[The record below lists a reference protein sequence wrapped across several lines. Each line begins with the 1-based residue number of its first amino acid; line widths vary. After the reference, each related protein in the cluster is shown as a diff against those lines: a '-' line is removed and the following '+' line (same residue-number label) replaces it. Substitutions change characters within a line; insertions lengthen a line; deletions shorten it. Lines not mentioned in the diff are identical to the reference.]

1 MHWLDNRKFAP
12 TIKALK
18 SKLEALKEAE
28 LDFHRKKI
36 DNFNEQQ
43 AEMLANRI
51 IQKIT
56 TQFVNH
62 LKDTSSLEESIS
74 WLQEVFQLEED

>member
-1 MHWLDNRKFAP
+1 
-12 TIKALK
+12 
-18 SKLEALKEAE
+18 
-28 LDFHRKKI
+28 
-36 DNFNEQQ
+36 
-43 AEMLANRI
+43 MLANRI